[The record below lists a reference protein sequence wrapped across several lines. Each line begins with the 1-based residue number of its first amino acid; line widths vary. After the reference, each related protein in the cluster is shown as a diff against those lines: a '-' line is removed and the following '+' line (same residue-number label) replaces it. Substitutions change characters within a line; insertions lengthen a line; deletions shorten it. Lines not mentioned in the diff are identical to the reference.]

1 MRFAI
6 SKNSQPPSAM
16 LAGQRMNGSMTVGIG
31 RIPVLETK
39 ARAAARGGLKDLM
52 MSVLAAVR
60 LAERRRPKL
69 PARRRCPRQL
79 HT

>member
-39 ARAAARGGLKDLM
+39 ARAAARRTERFDDVCVGCCAV
-52 MSVLAAVR
+52 SRAAE
-60 LAERRRPKL
+60 A
-69 PARRRCPRQL
+69 
-79 HT
+79 